1 MLRVVA
7 SFGLVIAL
15 AGGCGEGNVFEL
27 EEGDCFNQEESE
39 EIADVDIVS
48 CNDPHQYEVYAVV
61 SIAEPL
67 GLPFPGPNRVAD
79 VAANLCLERF
89 EEFVARPYADS
100 LLEISTLSPSLES
113 WEDLDDR
120 EVICSLYDLED
131 IYMEGSML
139 GSGR

>member
-1 MLRVVA
+1 MV
-7 SFGLVIAL
+7 L
-15 AGGCGEGNVFEL
+15 AAGCGEGNVFEL
-27 EEGDCFNQEESE
+27 EEGACFNHEESE
-39 EIADVDIVS
+39 EVFDVDIVS
-48 CNDPHQYEVYAVV
+48 CDDPHQYEVYAVV
-61 SIAEPL
+61 SIAEPP
-67 GLPFPGPNRVAD
+67 GLPFPGSTRVGD

-100 LLEISTLSPSLES
+100 LLDIWTLSPTRES

-131 IYMEGSML
+131 IYVEGSMQ